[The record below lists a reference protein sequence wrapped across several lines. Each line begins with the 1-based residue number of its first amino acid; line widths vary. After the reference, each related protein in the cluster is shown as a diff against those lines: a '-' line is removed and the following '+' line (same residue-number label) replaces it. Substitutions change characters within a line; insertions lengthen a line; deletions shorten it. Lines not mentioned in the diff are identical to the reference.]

1 MSTVT
6 SKVASNV
13 TYSAQRQGFSVPQRH
28 RTLLP
33 RDTGLCCPQTQVFV
47 AQRHRVS
54 VPLRHTVSVSQRH
67 RVSAPDRPAKKID
80 FRIET
85 SGVRDETWGKFRA
98 MPGEF
103 LRQNQQIQQQQ
114 SMMIMGP
121 EEETKFSKSFR
132 GPKLGFLSELRGGV
146 RTV

>member
-1 MSTVT
+1 MGLSLPLSLFRRDTGSVFRRET
-6 SKVASNV
+6 GS
-13 TYSAQRQGFSVPQRH
+13 SVPQRH
-28 RTLLP
+28 R
-33 RDTGLCCPQTQVFV
+33 
-47 AQRHRVS
+47 VS
-54 VPLRHTVSVSQRH
+54 VRQRHTVSVRQRH
-67 RVSAPDRPAKKID
+67 TVSVRQRDTFSASDRPAKKID

-121 EEETKFSKSFR
+121 EKETKNSKSFR
-132 GPKLGFLSELRGGV
+132 GPKLGLQSSVRGGV
-146 RTV
+146 WTV